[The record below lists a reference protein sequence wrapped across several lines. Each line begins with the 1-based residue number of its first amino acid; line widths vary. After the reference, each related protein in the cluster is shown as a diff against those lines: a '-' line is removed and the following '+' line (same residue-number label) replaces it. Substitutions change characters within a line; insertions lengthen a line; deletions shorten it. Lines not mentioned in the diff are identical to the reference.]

1 MNLLPILLFAAGVA
15 TAITSTPGETLR
27 IVDGDTVALG
37 RERIRLE
44 SIDAP
49 ERSRPHCRA
58 EAEAATAASER
69 LAELL
74 DVETVTIARHGRD
87 RYGRTLATL
96 TTPSGDVGA
105 VLVAE
110 GLALPWRP
118 GKAAHDER
126 TAHWCGPGNTSS
138 P

>member
-1 MNLLPILLFAAGVA
+1 MLILLAASVA
-15 TAITSTPGETLR
+15 TAITTTPGEALR

-49 ERSRPHCRA
+49 ERSRPRCRA
-58 EAEAATAASER
+58 EADAAAAATER
-69 LAELL
+69 LAALL
-74 DVETVTIARHGRD
+74 DVEAVTIARHGRD

-96 TTPSGDVGA
+96 TTPAGDVGA

-126 TAHWCGPGNTSS
+126 TAHWCEPGNTSS